1 MDRQG
6 GRMSEQ
12 FEVSLTRLDKFQ
24 FLVAFDK
31 EGIPVLI
38 TDEAVPV
45 GEGKGPNP
53 ARLLAAAVGNC
64 LAASLLFC
72 LNKAHVDVLD
82 LKCSVEGEIERNDKG
97 RMRISELRVK
107 IQPGIAREDLDRIGR
122 CVDIFE
128 DFCIVTESVRSGID
142 VLVELVPEV
151 AEVAVGT

>member
-1 MDRQG
+1 
-6 GRMSEQ
+6 MSEQ
-12 FEVSLTRLDKFQ
+12 FAVSLTRWDKFQ
-24 FLVAFDK
+24 FLVVFDQ
-31 EGIPVLI
+31 EGVPALM
-38 TDEAVPV
+38 TDETAPL
-45 GEGKGPNP
+45 GAGKGPNP

-72 LNKAHVDVLD
+72 LNKAHIEVKD
-82 LKCSVEGEIERNDKG
+82 LKCSVEGEMGRNEHG

-142 VLVELVPEV
+142 VLVELVPETEA
-151 AEVAVGT
+151 AEEVVAV

>member
-1 MDRQG
+1 
-6 GRMSEQ
+6 MSEQ
-12 FEVSLTRLDKFQ
+12 FAVSLTRWDKFQ
-24 FLVAFDK
+24 FLVVFDQ
-31 EGIPVLI
+31 EGVPVLM
-38 TDEAVPV
+38 TDETAPL
-45 GEGKGPNP
+45 GAGKGPNP

-72 LNKAHVDVLD
+72 LNKAHIDVQD
-82 LKCSVEGEIERNDKG
+82 LKCSVEGEIGRNEHG

-142 VLVELVPEV
+142 VLVELVPETEA
-151 AEVAVGT
+151 AEEVVAV